1 MINAKVVYNLAWRLL
16 VTATTQMLYQA
27 QQYEMV
33 YERWTKIS
41 WRRMPEGHP
50 EK

>member
-33 YERWTKIS
+33 YEMDKNKL
-41 WRRMPEGHP
+41 E
-50 EK
+50 EDA